1 MGNQWY
7 NEPKTLDAVFDVI
20 SDITFCGSSQQY
32 GGFTLPNVEK
42 VLRPYA
48 EKSFKIY
55 VDKYTERFAKY
66 GVPQDKIEEAALE
79 DVENDFE
86 QGFQGWECR
95 FNTVSS
101 SRGDYPFITT
111 TFGNGTS
118 LFEKMAIKAILKV
131 RQGGQGKEGFKKPVL
146 FPKLVFLYD
155 ENLHGA
161 GKEHEDLFDA
171 AIECISKTMYPHMLS
186 LTGDDT
192 LLSAMYKKYGKVVS
206 PMGCRA
212 FLAPWYE
219 RGGMEPADEN
229 DQPVFTGRFNLG
241 AISLNLPMI
250 LAKSREDKV
259 DFYTTLDEYLEL
271 IRGLHK
277 RTYDYIGEMR
287 ASTNPLGFCEGGF
300 YGGNLKPDEKIR
312 PLLRPMTMSFGI
324 TALNELQELYNS
336 TSLVQDGKFAI
347 EVMEYINKKL
357 DEYKKEDNILYA
369 IYGTPAE
376 SLCGTQVQQFRAKYG
391 VVEKV
396 SDKDYFSNSFHC
408 HVGEDITPIQKQ
420 DFEKRF
426 WNLHKGGRVQFF
438 RFSKKYN
445 KKAIKDIIRRGMVMG
460 FYEGAVC
467 PLAYCEDCGAESD
480 SETECTHCG
489 STNLTVL
496 DIVCGYLGYR
506 KIKGDTRFNAAKLA
520 EVHDRKCM

>member
-192 LLSAMYKKYGKVVS
+192 LLSAMYKKYGKVYLRWGVGLS
-206 PMGCRA
+206 
-212 FLAPWYE
+212 LLL
-219 RGGMEPADEN
+219 GMKEVEW
-229 DQPVFTGRFNLG
+229 
-241 AISLNLPMI
+241 SLRM
-250 LAKSREDKV
+250 K
-259 DFYTTLDEYLEL
+259 
-271 IRGLHK
+271 
-277 RTYDYIGEMR
+277 M
-287 ASTNPLGFCEGGF
+287 
-300 YGGNLKPDEKIR
+300 
-312 PLLRPMTMSFGI
+312 
-324 TALNELQELYNS
+324 
-336 TSLVQDGKFAI
+336 TSL
-347 EVMEYINKKL
+347 
-357 DEYKKEDNILYA
+357 
-369 IYGTPAE
+369 
-376 SLCGTQVQQFRAKYG
+376 
-391 VVEKV
+391 
-396 SDKDYFSNSFHC
+396 
-408 HVGEDITPIQKQ
+408 
-420 DFEKRF
+420 
-426 WNLHKGGRVQFF
+426 
-438 RFSKKYN
+438 
-445 KKAIKDIIRRGMVMG
+445 
-460 FYEGAVC
+460 
-467 PLAYCEDCGAESD
+467 
-480 SETECTHCG
+480 
-489 STNLTVL
+489 
-496 DIVCGYLGYR
+496 YLPVAL
-506 KIKGDTRFNAAKLA
+506 I
-520 EVHDRKCM
+520 